1 MPRAFDHALRV
12 VAIAL
17 AASLAVAAWHDVS
30 KAWDTWAYHLPFAAR
45 MLGIVGSDAYVFS
58 PDNAQRFA
66 GFPLFAEMLQGVLWK
81 ITGRP
86 ECAAFVALFS
96 LFGLVVYLKRAFG
109 IASHVAFIALLAIPL
124 VQIHATQ
131 CYVDLP
137 ANVGLTVLLLLVY
150 RAWVDGS
157 PPRMKLLVGAAAC
170 AIATANAKFQLVPL
184 VLLASAALL
193 LRAYRDKKSLVV
205 FAVALPLVF
214 ATPLKNFVVHGNPVW
229 PVEFGF
235 GLPYAETRYDS
246 APHWLEHVP
255 RPVRFFLSIIEW
267 NVDRWSVD
275 QWTPP
280 DHPAKRMGGFFGAYV
295 IAGLVGLGLAAWK
308 KRTRETKVALA
319 LFGGA
324 TLVVSFLPQSHE
336 LRYYLFWMLLLVALN
351 LVLWFRDR
359 PMPVTVMALA
369 AFAFV
374 AWKTQGS
381 WLYMSGDSFA
391 DLVATRVDAKVI
403 DSARDGERVCVADD
417 PWTFLYAAPF
427 HPDKGKRFT
436 VLEAKRRED
445 CSPSALFG
453 SPAPVPAP

>member
-12 VAIAL
+12 VAIAV
-17 AASLAVAAWHDVS
+17 AASLVVAGWHDVS

-58 PDNAQRFA
+58 TDNAQRFA
-66 GFPLFAEMLQGVLWK
+66 GFPLFAEMLQGLFWK

-86 ECAAFVALFS
+86 ECATFVALFS

-109 IASHVAFIALLAIPL
+109 IAPHVGLIALLAIPL

-137 ANVGLTVLLLLVY
+137 ANIGLTILLLLVH
-150 RAWVDGS
+150 RAWVS
-157 PPRMKLLVGAAAC
+157 PDAPSRKLLVGAAAC
-170 AIATANAKFQLVPL
+170 AIATANSKFQLVPL
-184 VLLASAALL
+184 VLLASAALFA
-193 LRAYRDKKSLVV
+193 RSFRDRKNLVV
-205 FAVALPLVF
+205 FAIALPLVF

-246 APHWLEHVP
+246 APYWLEHAP
-255 RPVRFFLSIIEW
+255 RPVRFVLSILEW

-280 DHPAKRMGGFFGAYV
+280 EHPAKRMGGFGGAYV

-308 KRTRETKVALA
+308 KRNRETKVALA
-319 LFGGA
+319 LFGA
-324 TLVVSFLPQSHE
+324 TTLVVSFLPQSHE
-336 LRYYLFWMLLLVALN
+336 LRYYLVWMLLLVSLN
-351 LVLWFRDR
+351 LVLWFRER
-359 PMPVTVMALA
+359 PLPTAIVALA

-374 AWKTQGS
+374 VWKTNAT
-381 WLYMSGDSFA
+381 WLYMSGDSF
-391 DLVATRVDAKVI
+391 DQLVAARVDAKVI
-403 DSARDGERVCVADD
+403 ESAHDGDRVCVADD

-427 HPDKGKRFT
+427 HPDAKKRFT

-445 CSPSALFG
+445 CSPAALGG
-453 SPAPVPAP
+453 SPAPAPAP

>member
-12 VAIAL
+12 VAIAI

-58 PDNAQRFA
+58 QDNAQRFA
-66 GFPLFAEMLQGVLWK
+66 GFPLFAELLQGLFWK

-86 ECAAFVALFS
+86 ECATFVALFS
-96 LFGLVVYLKRAFG
+96 LFALVAYLKRAFG
-109 IASHVAFIALLAIPL
+109 IAPHVSIIALLAIPL

-150 RAWVDGS
+150 RAWVDTE
-157 PPRMKLLVGAAAC
+157 PPRLRLLVFAAAC
-170 AIATANAKFQLVPL
+170 AIATANSKFQLVPL
-184 VLLASAALL
+184 VLVASAALL
-193 LRAYRDKKSLVV
+193 LRAYGERRNLVV
-205 FAVALPLVF
+205 FAIALPLVF
-214 ATPLKNFVVHGNPVW
+214 ATPLKNLVVHGNPVW

-235 GLPYAETRYDS
+235 GLPYAETRYES
-246 APHWLEHVP
+246 APYWLEHAP
-255 RPVRFFLSIIEW
+255 RPARFLLSIVEW

-280 DHPAKRMGGFFGAYV
+280 EHPAKRMGGFFGAYV
-295 IAGLVGLGLAAWK
+295 IAGIVGLALAVWK
-308 KRTRETKVALA
+308 KRSRETKVAA
-319 LFGGA
+319 VLFGVT
-324 TLVVSFLPQSHE
+324 TLVVSCLPQSHE
-336 LRYYLFWMLLLVALN
+336 LRYYLGWMLLLVALN
-351 LVLWFRDR
+351 LVVWFRER
-359 PMPVTVMALA
+359 PVPVTLVALA

-374 AWKTQGS
+374 VWKTDAK
-381 WLYMSGDSFA
+381 WLYMSGSSFSE
-391 DLVATRVDAKVI
+391 LVAARVDAKVI
-403 DSARDGERVCVADD
+403 DAARDGDRVCVADD

-427 HPDKGKRFT
+427 HQAKGKRFT

-445 CSPSALFG
+445 CSPSALGG
-453 SPAPVPAP
+453 SPASAPAP